1 MRRRKGKMKDTN
13 PHEYRIRNRGE
24 RAKDQKVYE
33 CQKRQ
38 KGINE
43 TSG

>member
-1 MRRRKGKMKDTN
+1 MMNKIFY
-13 PHEYRIRNRGE
+13 EYRIMNGRGE
-24 RAKDQKVYE
+24 RAKDQKVYK
-33 CQKRQ
+33 CQKWQ